1 MLVLSLAA
9 CGKQDTDDGVKKFY
23 NSMNDTTEAVGESTQ
38 SGLKAAAEENG
49 KSVKKSSDILI
60 VSDINSANETIRVYN
75 YSTGVQYQYYYGLTT
90 GFFDKYGNHMSVS
103 DIHQGDVVE
112 ISGADSDGK
121 AKRIQKSDKV
131 WTNDAVTNF
140 SVDKNKSVLEIGNSS
155 YRLGERTMIFSGS
168 DVVDTDSLTAQD
180 KLAVV
185 GIDKDIVSISVT
197 TGHGTLQL
205 SNTSLFEGSFL
216 QLGDRIFAEITKDM
230 SLDVPEGS
238 YTLAVANN
246 GWGGSTDIEI
256 KRGETTKVNLND
268 LKGEGPKKS
277 SILFEVDVQGAK
289 IYVDG
294 IEIDYTS
301 PVEITYGKHTLK
313 DMSLDV
319 PEGSYTLAVANNGW
333 GGSTDIEIK
342 RGETTKVNLNDL
354 KGEGPKKSSILFEV
368 DVQGAKIYVDGIEI
382 DYTSPVEITYGKH
395 TLKVTADGY
404 DTWTRTLYVNSKE
417 ATIQITI
424 NDDTDSS
431 ANDSSGTKTNSTG
444 SSQATAQTP
453 SETASERADE
463 KDNQSTSQGSTT
475 GSSQSTNSSRGTN
488 NKSSDSSKNSLTNKD
503 ISDYLS
509 TLTSLLSSK

>member
-103 DIHQGDVVE
+103 DIHQGDVVD

-140 SVDKNKSVLEIGNSS
+140 SVDKDKSVLEIGNSS

-256 KRGETTKVNLND
+256 KRGEITKVNLND

-294 IEIDYTS
+294 S
-301 PVEITYGKHTLK
+301 
-313 DMSLDV
+313 
-319 PEGSYTLAVANNGW
+319 
-333 GGSTDIEIK
+333 
-342 RGETTKVNLNDL
+342 
-354 KGEGPKKSSILFEV
+354 
-368 DVQGAKIYVDGIEI
+368 EI

-417 ATIQITI
+417 ATVQITI
-424 NDDTDSS
+424 NDNKDSLGS
-431 ANDSSGTKTNSTG
+431 DSSGTG

-453 SETASERADE
+453 SETASERANE
-463 KDNQSTSQGSTT
+463 KDNQSTSQSTT
-475 GSSQSTNSSRGTN
+475 GSSQSTNSSQRTDS
-488 NKSSDSSKNSLTNKD
+488 KSSDSSGNSLTNKD
-503 ISDYLS
+503 I
-509 TLTSLLSSK
+509 

>member
-1 MLVLSLAA
+1 MKKFTGLFCVFCMLVMSLAA
-9 CGKQDTDDGVKKFY
+9 CGKPDTDDGVKKFY

-38 SGLKAAAEENG
+38 SGLEAAAAENG
-49 KSVKKSSDILI
+49 KSVKKNSDILI

-103 DIHQGDVVE
+103 DIHQGDVVD

-131 WTNDAVTNF
+131 WTNDTVTNF
-140 SVDKNKSVLEIGNSS
+140 SVDKDKSVLEIGSSS

-168 DVVDTDSLTAQD
+168 EVIDTDSITAQD
-180 KLAVV
+180 KLSVV

-294 IEIDYTS
+294 
-301 PVEITYGKHTLK
+301 K
-313 DMSLDV
+313 
-319 PEGSYTLAVANNGW
+319 
-333 GGSTDIEIK
+333 
-342 RGETTKVNLNDL
+342 
-354 KGEGPKKSSILFEV
+354 
-368 DVQGAKIYVDGIEI
+368 EI

-424 NDDTDSS
+424 NDNADSTGS
-431 ANDSSGTKTNSTG
+431 DSSGAG

-463 KDNQSTSQGSTT
+463 KDNQSTSQGTT
-475 GSSQSTNSSRGTN
+475 GSSQSTNSSQGTDS
-488 NKSSDSSKNSLTNKD
+488 KSSDSSGNSLTNKD

>member
-103 DIHQGDVVE
+103 DIHQGDVID

-121 AKRIQKSDKV
+121 AKRIQKSDEV
-131 WTNDAVTNF
+131 WTNDTVTNF
-140 SVDKNKSVLEIGNSS
+140 SVDKDKRIFKIGGSS

-168 DVVDTDSLTAQD
+168 DVIDTDSLTAQD

-246 GWGGSTDIEI
+246 GWGDSTDIEI
-256 KRGETTKVNLND
+256 KRGEITKVNLND

-277 SILFEVDVQGAK
+277 RILFEVDVQSAK
-289 IYVDG
+289 IYVDDS
-294 IEIDYTS
+294 EIDYTS
-301 PVEITYGKHTLK
+301 PVEITYGKH
-313 DMSLDV
+313 
-319 PEGSYTLAVANNGW
+319 
-333 GGSTDIEIK
+333 
-342 RGETTKVNLNDL
+342 R
-354 KGEGPKKSSILFEV
+354 
-368 DVQGAKIYVDGIEI
+368 
-382 DYTSPVEITYGKH
+382 
-395 TLKVTADGY
+395 LKVTADGY

-424 NDDTDSS
+424 NDNTDSS
-431 ANDSSGTKTNSTG
+431 GSDSSGTGTSSIG

-453 SETASERADE
+453 SETAAERADE
-463 KDNQSTSQGSTT
+463 KDNQSTSQSTT
-475 GSSQSTNSSRGTN
+475 GSSQSTNSSQQTD
-488 NKSSDSSKNSLTNKD
+488 NKSSDSSGNSLTNKE

>member
-1 MLVLSLAA
+1 MKKFKRLFCMVCMLVLSLAA

-38 SGLKAAAEENG
+38 SGLKDSTENE

-103 DIHQGDVVE
+103 DIHQGDVVD

-140 SVDKNKSVLEIGNSS
+140 SVDKDKSVLEIGNSS

-277 SILFEVDVQGAK
+277 SILFEIDVQGAK

-294 IEIDYTS
+294 S
-301 PVEITYGKHTLK
+301 
-313 DMSLDV
+313 
-319 PEGSYTLAVANNGW
+319 
-333 GGSTDIEIK
+333 
-342 RGETTKVNLNDL
+342 
-354 KGEGPKKSSILFEV
+354 
-368 DVQGAKIYVDGIEI
+368 EI

-424 NDDTDSS
+424 NDDT
-431 ANDSSGTKTNSTG
+431 GTKTNSTG

-463 KDNQSTSQGSTT
+463 KDNQSTSQSTT
-475 GSSQSTNSSRGTN
+475 GSSQSTNSSQGTGK
-488 NKSSDSSKNSLTNKD
+488 KSSDSSGNSLTNKD

>member
-1 MLVLSLAA
+1 MLMLSLAA
-9 CGKQDTDDGVKKFY
+9 CGKPDTDDGVKKFY

-38 SGLKAAAEENG
+38 SGLEAAAAENG
-49 KSVKKSSDILI
+49 KSVKKNSDILI

-103 DIHQGDVVE
+103 DIHQGDVVD

-131 WTNDAVTNF
+131 WTNDTVTNF
-140 SVDKNKSVLEIGNSS
+140 SVDKDKSVLEIGSSS

-168 DVVDTDSLTAQD
+168 EVIDTDSITAQD
-180 KLAVV
+180 KLSVV

-294 IEIDYTS
+294 S
-301 PVEITYGKHTLK
+301 
-313 DMSLDV
+313 
-319 PEGSYTLAVANNGW
+319 
-333 GGSTDIEIK
+333 
-342 RGETTKVNLNDL
+342 
-354 KGEGPKKSSILFEV
+354 
-368 DVQGAKIYVDGIEI
+368 EI

-424 NDDTDSS
+424 NDNADSTGS
-431 ANDSSGTKTNSTG
+431 DSSGTG

-463 KDNQSTSQGSTT
+463 KDNQSTSQGTT
-475 GSSQSTNSSRGTN
+475 GSSQSTNSSQGTDS
-488 NKSSDSSKNSLTNKD
+488 KSSDSSGNSLTNKD

>member
-90 GFFDKYGNHMSVS
+90 GFFDKYGNLMSVS
-103 DIHQGDVVE
+103 DIHQGDVID

-131 WTNDAVTNF
+131 WTNDTVTDF
-140 SVDKNKSVLEIGNSS
+140 SVDKDKRIFKIGGSS

-168 DVVDTDSLTAQD
+168 DVIDTDSLTAQD

-246 GWGGSTDIEI
+246 GWGDSTDIEI
-256 KRGETTKVNLND
+256 KRGEITKVNLND

-277 SILFEVDVQGAK
+277 RILFEVDVQSAK
-289 IYVDG
+289 IYVDDS
-294 IEIDYTS
+294 EIDYTS
-301 PVEITYGKHTLK
+301 PVEITYGKH
-313 DMSLDV
+313 
-319 PEGSYTLAVANNGW
+319 
-333 GGSTDIEIK
+333 
-342 RGETTKVNLNDL
+342 R
-354 KGEGPKKSSILFEV
+354 
-368 DVQGAKIYVDGIEI
+368 
-382 DYTSPVEITYGKH
+382 
-395 TLKVTADGY
+395 LKVTADGY

-424 NDDTDSS
+424 NDNTDSS
-431 ANDSSGTKTNSTG
+431 GSDSSGTGTSSIG

-453 SETASERADE
+453 SETAAERADE
-463 KDNQSTSQGSTT
+463 KDNQSTSQSTT
-475 GSSQSTNSSRGTN
+475 GSSQSTNSSQQTD
-488 NKSSDSSKNSLTNKD
+488 NKSSDSSGNSLTNKE

>member
-1 MLVLSLAA
+1 MKKFTGLFCVFCMLVMSLAA
-9 CGKQDTDDGVKKFY
+9 CGKPDTDDGVKKFY

-38 SGLKAAAEENG
+38 SGLEAAAEENG
-49 KSVKKSSDILI
+49 KSVKKNSDILI

-103 DIHQGDVVE
+103 DIHQGDVVD

-140 SVDKNKSVLEIGNSS
+140 SVDKDKSVLEIGSSS

-168 DVVDTDSLTAQD
+168 EVIDTDSITAQD
-180 KLAVV
+180 KLSVV

-294 IEIDYTS
+294 
-301 PVEITYGKHTLK
+301 K
-313 DMSLDV
+313 
-319 PEGSYTLAVANNGW
+319 
-333 GGSTDIEIK
+333 
-342 RGETTKVNLNDL
+342 
-354 KGEGPKKSSILFEV
+354 
-368 DVQGAKIYVDGIEI
+368 EI

-424 NDDTDSS
+424 NDNADSGS
-431 ANDSSGTKTNSTG
+431 SGSDSSGTGTNST
-444 SSQATAQTP
+444 ATAQTP
-453 SETASERADE
+453 SVTASERADE
-463 KDNQSTSQGSTT
+463 KDNQSTSQGTT
-475 GSSQSTNSSRGTN
+475 GSSQSTNSSQGTDS
-488 NKSSDSSKNSLTNKD
+488 KSSDSLGNSLTNKD

>member
-1 MLVLSLAA
+1 MKKFTGLFCVFCMLMLSLAA
-9 CGKQDTDDGVKKFY
+9 CGKPDTDDGVKKFY

-38 SGLKAAAEENG
+38 SGLEAAAEENG
-49 KSVKKSSDILI
+49 KSVKKNSDILI

-103 DIHQGDVVE
+103 DIHQGDVVD

-131 WTNDAVTNF
+131 WTNDTVTNF
-140 SVDKNKSVLEIGNSS
+140 SVDKDKSVLEIGSSS

-168 DVVDTDSLTAQD
+168 EVIDTDSITAQD
-180 KLAVV
+180 KLSVV

-294 IEIDYTS
+294 
-301 PVEITYGKHTLK
+301 K
-313 DMSLDV
+313 
-319 PEGSYTLAVANNGW
+319 
-333 GGSTDIEIK
+333 
-342 RGETTKVNLNDL
+342 
-354 KGEGPKKSSILFEV
+354 
-368 DVQGAKIYVDGIEI
+368 EI

-424 NDDTDSS
+424 NDNADSGS
-431 ANDSSGTKTNSTG
+431 SGSDSSGTGTNST
-444 SSQATAQTP
+444 ATAQTP

-463 KDNQSTSQGSTT
+463 KDNQSTSQGTT
-475 GSSQSTNSSRGTN
+475 GSSQSTNSSQGTDS
-488 NKSSDSSKNSLTNKD
+488 KSSDSSGNSLTNKD

>member
-49 KSVKKSSDILI
+49 KSVKKSSDFLI

-90 GFFDKYGNHMSVS
+90 GFFDKYGIHMSVS
-103 DIHQGDVVE
+103 DIHQGDVVD

-168 DVVDTDSLTAQD
+168 DVIDTDSLTAQD

-294 IEIDYTS
+294 
-301 PVEITYGKHTLK
+301 K
-313 DMSLDV
+313 
-319 PEGSYTLAVANNGW
+319 
-333 GGSTDIEIK
+333 
-342 RGETTKVNLNDL
+342 
-354 KGEGPKKSSILFEV
+354 
-368 DVQGAKIYVDGIEI
+368 EI

-424 NDDTDSS
+424 NDNADSTGS
-431 ANDSSGTKTNSTG
+431 DSSGTGTNST
-444 SSQATAQTP
+444 ATAQTP

-463 KDNQSTSQGSTT
+463 KDNQSTSQGTT
-475 GSSQSTNSSRGTN
+475 GSSQSTNSSQGTN

>member
-49 KSVKKSSDILI
+49 KAVKKSSDILI

-103 DIHQGDVVE
+103 DIHQGDVVD

-140 SVDKNKSVLEIGNSS
+140 SVDKDKSVLEIGNSS

-230 SLDVPEGS
+230 SIDVPEGS

-294 IEIDYTS
+294 SEIDYTS
-301 PVEITYGKHTLK
+301 PVEITYGKHK
-313 DMSLDV
+313 
-319 PEGSYTLAVANNGW
+319 
-333 GGSTDIEIK
+333 
-342 RGETTKVNLNDL
+342 
-354 KGEGPKKSSILFEV
+354 
-368 DVQGAKIYVDGIEI
+368 
-382 DYTSPVEITYGKH
+382 
-395 TLKVTADGY
+395 LKVTADGY

-417 ATIQITI
+417 ATVQITI
-424 NDDTDSS
+424 NDNKDSLGS
-431 ANDSSGTKTNSTG
+431 DSSGTGSSTG

-453 SETASERADE
+453 SETASERANE
-463 KDNQSTSQGSTT
+463 KDNQSTSQSTT
-475 GSSQSTNSSRGTN
+475 GSSQSTNSSQRTDS
-488 NKSSDSSKNSLTNKD
+488 KSSDSSGNSLTNKD

>member
-1 MLVLSLAA
+1 MKKFTRLFCVFCMLVLSLAA
-9 CGKQDTDDGVKKFY
+9 CGKPDTDDGVKKFY

-38 SGLKAAAEENG
+38 SGLEAAAEENG
-49 KSVKKSSDILI
+49 KSVKKNSDILI

-103 DIHQGDVVE
+103 DIHQGDVVD

-121 AKRIQKSDKV
+121 AKHIQKSDKV

-140 SVDKNKSVLEIGNSS
+140 SVDKDKSVLEIGSSS

-168 DVVDTDSLTAQD
+168 DVVDADSLTAQD

-246 GWGGSTDIEI
+246 GWGDSTDIEI
-256 KRGETTKVNLND
+256 KRGEITKVNLND

-277 SILFEVDVQGAK
+277 SILFEVDVQSAK

-294 IEIDYTS
+294 S
-301 PVEITYGKHTLK
+301 
-313 DMSLDV
+313 
-319 PEGSYTLAVANNGW
+319 
-333 GGSTDIEIK
+333 
-342 RGETTKVNLNDL
+342 
-354 KGEGPKKSSILFEV
+354 
-368 DVQGAKIYVDGIEI
+368 EI

-424 NDDTDSS
+424 NDNADSTGS
-431 ANDSSGTKTNSTG
+431 DSSGTGTGSTG

-463 KDNQSTSQGSTT
+463 KNNQSTSQSTT
-475 GSSQSTNSSRGTN
+475 GSSQSTNSSQGTDS
-488 NKSSDSSKNSLTNKD
+488 KSSDSSGNSLTNKD

>member
-1 MLVLSLAA
+1 MKKFTGLFCVFCMLVMSLVA
-9 CGKQDTDDGVKKFY
+9 CGKPDTDDGVKKFY

-38 SGLKAAAEENG
+38 SGLEAAAAENG
-49 KSVKKSSDILI
+49 KSVKKNSDILI

-103 DIHQGDVVE
+103 DIHQGDVVD

-140 SVDKNKSVLEIGNSS
+140 SVDKDKSVLEIGSSS

-168 DVVDTDSLTAQD
+168 EVIDTDSITAQD
-180 KLAVV
+180 KLSVV
-185 GIDKDIVSISVT
+185 GIDKDIVSIYVT

-238 YTLAVANN
+238 YMLAVANN

-294 IEIDYTS
+294 
-301 PVEITYGKHTLK
+301 K
-313 DMSLDV
+313 
-319 PEGSYTLAVANNGW
+319 
-333 GGSTDIEIK
+333 
-342 RGETTKVNLNDL
+342 
-354 KGEGPKKSSILFEV
+354 
-368 DVQGAKIYVDGIEI
+368 EI

-424 NDDTDSS
+424 NDNADSGS
-431 ANDSSGTKTNSTG
+431 SDSDSSGTGNNST
-444 SSQATAQTP
+444 ATAQTP

-463 KDNQSTSQGSTT
+463 KDNQSTSQGTT
-475 GSSQSTNSSRGTN
+475 GSSQSTNSSQGTDS
-488 NKSSDSSKNSLTNKD
+488 KSSDSSGNSLTNKD

>member
-1 MLVLSLAA
+1 MKKFTGLFCVFCMLVLSLAA
-9 CGKQDTDDGVKKFY
+9 CGKPDTDDGVKKFY

-38 SGLKAAAEENG
+38 SGLEAAAAENG
-49 KSVKKSSDILI
+49 KSVKKNSDILI

-103 DIHQGDVVE
+103 DIHQGDVVD

-131 WTNDAVTNF
+131 WTNDTVTNF
-140 SVDKNKSVLEIGNSS
+140 SVDKDKSVLEIGSSS

-168 DVVDTDSLTAQD
+168 EVIDTDSITAQD
-180 KLAVV
+180 KLSVV

-294 IEIDYTS
+294 
-301 PVEITYGKHTLK
+301 K
-313 DMSLDV
+313 
-319 PEGSYTLAVANNGW
+319 
-333 GGSTDIEIK
+333 
-342 RGETTKVNLNDL
+342 
-354 KGEGPKKSSILFEV
+354 
-368 DVQGAKIYVDGIEI
+368 EI

-424 NDDTDSS
+424 NDNAD
-431 ANDSSGTKTNSTG
+431 STG
-444 SSQATAQTP
+444 SDASGNGNNSTATAQTP

-463 KDNQSTSQGSTT
+463 KDNQSTSQGTT
-475 GSSQSTNSSRGTN
+475 GSSQSTNSSQGTDS
-488 NKSSDSSKNSLTNKD
+488 KSSDSSGNSLTNKD

>member
-1 MLVLSLAA
+1 MKKFTGLFCVFCMLVLSLAA
-9 CGKQDTDDGVKKFY
+9 CGKPDMDDGVKKFY

-38 SGLKAAAEENG
+38 SGLEAVAAENG
-49 KSVKKSSDILI
+49 KSVKKNSDILI

-103 DIHQGDVVE
+103 DIHQGDVVD

-131 WTNDAVTNF
+131 WTNDTVTNF
-140 SVDKNKSVLEIGNSS
+140 SVDKDKSVLEIGSSS

-168 DVVDTDSLTAQD
+168 EVIDTDSITAQD
-180 KLAVV
+180 KLSVV

-277 SILFEVDVQGAK
+277 NILFEVDVQGAK

-294 IEIDYTS
+294 
-301 PVEITYGKHTLK
+301 K
-313 DMSLDV
+313 
-319 PEGSYTLAVANNGW
+319 
-333 GGSTDIEIK
+333 
-342 RGETTKVNLNDL
+342 
-354 KGEGPKKSSILFEV
+354 
-368 DVQGAKIYVDGIEI
+368 EI

-424 NDDTDSS
+424 NDNAD
-431 ANDSSGTKTNSTG
+431 STG

-463 KDNQSTSQGSTT
+463 KDNQSTSQGTT
-475 GSSQSTNSSRGTN
+475 SSSQSTNSSQGTDR
-488 NKSSDSSKNSLTNKD
+488 KSSDSSGNSLTNKD

>member
-9 CGKQDTDDGVKKFY
+9 CGKPDTDDGVKKFY

-38 SGLKAAAEENG
+38 SGLEAAATENG
-49 KSVKKSSDILI
+49 KSVKKNSDILI

-103 DIHQGDVVE
+103 DIHQGDVVD

-140 SVDKNKSVLEIGNSS
+140 SVDKDKSVLEIGSSS

-168 DVVDTDSLTAQD
+168 EVIDTDSITAQD
-180 KLAVV
+180 KLSVV

-277 SILFEVDVQGAK
+277 SILFEVDVQSAK

-294 IEIDYTS
+294 
-301 PVEITYGKHTLK
+301 K
-313 DMSLDV
+313 
-319 PEGSYTLAVANNGW
+319 
-333 GGSTDIEIK
+333 
-342 RGETTKVNLNDL
+342 
-354 KGEGPKKSSILFEV
+354 
-368 DVQGAKIYVDGIEI
+368 EI

-424 NDDTDSS
+424 NDNADSGS
-431 ANDSSGTKTNSTG
+431 SNSDASGTGNNST
-444 SSQATAQTP
+444 ATAQTP

-463 KDNQSTSQGSTT
+463 KDNQSTSKRTT
-475 GSSQSTNSSRGTN
+475 GSSQSTNSSQKTD

>member
-103 DIHQGDVVE
+103 DIHQGDVVD

-140 SVDKNKSVLEIGNSS
+140 SVDKDKSVLEIGNSS

-294 IEIDYTS
+294 S
-301 PVEITYGKHTLK
+301 
-313 DMSLDV
+313 
-319 PEGSYTLAVANNGW
+319 
-333 GGSTDIEIK
+333 
-342 RGETTKVNLNDL
+342 
-354 KGEGPKKSSILFEV
+354 
-368 DVQGAKIYVDGIEI
+368 EI

-417 ATIQITI
+417 ATVQITI
-424 NDDTDSS
+424 NDNKDSLGS
-431 ANDSSGTKTNSTG
+431 DSSGAGSSTG

-453 SETASERADE
+453 SETAAERADE
-463 KDNQSTSQGSTT
+463 KDNQSTSQSSS
-475 GSSQSTNSSRGTN
+475 GSSQSTNSSQQTD
-488 NKSSDSSKNSLTNKD
+488 NKSSDSSGNSLTNKD

>member
-1 MLVLSLAA
+1 MKKFTGLFCVFCMLVMSLAA
-9 CGKQDTDDGVKKFY
+9 CGKPDTDDGVKKFY

-49 KSVKKSSDILI
+49 KSVKKNSDILI

-103 DIHQGDVVE
+103 DIHQGDVVD

-140 SVDKNKSVLEIGNSS
+140 SVDKDKSVLEIGSSS

-168 DVVDTDSLTAQD
+168 EVIDTDSITTQD
-180 KLAVV
+180 KLSVV

-277 SILFEVDVQGAK
+277 SILFEVDVQSAK

-294 IEIDYTS
+294 S
-301 PVEITYGKHTLK
+301 
-313 DMSLDV
+313 
-319 PEGSYTLAVANNGW
+319 
-333 GGSTDIEIK
+333 
-342 RGETTKVNLNDL
+342 
-354 KGEGPKKSSILFEV
+354 
-368 DVQGAKIYVDGIEI
+368 EI

-424 NDDTDSS
+424 NDNADSGS
-431 ANDSSGTKTNSTG
+431 SGSDSSGTGTNST
-444 SSQATAQTP
+444 ATAQTP

-463 KDNQSTSQGSTT
+463 KDNQSTSKGTT
-475 GSSQSTNSSRGTN
+475 GSSQSTNSSQGTDR
-488 NKSSDSSKNSLTNKD
+488 KSSDSSGNSLTNKD

>member
-9 CGKQDTDDGVKKFY
+9 CGKTDTDDGIKKFY

-49 KSVKKSSDILI
+49 KSVKKNSDILI
-60 VSDINSANETIRVYN
+60 VSDVNSANETIRVYN

-103 DIHQGDVVE
+103 DIHQGDVVD

-140 SVDKNKSVLEIGNSS
+140 SVDKDKSVFKIGSSS

-168 DVVDTDSLTAQD
+168 EVIDTDSITAQD
-180 KLAVV
+180 KLSVV

-246 GWGGSTDIEI
+246 GWGDSTDIEI

-268 LKGEGPKKS
+268 LKGDGPKKS

-294 IEIDYTS
+294 
-301 PVEITYGKHTLK
+301 K
-313 DMSLDV
+313 
-319 PEGSYTLAVANNGW
+319 
-333 GGSTDIEIK
+333 
-342 RGETTKVNLNDL
+342 
-354 KGEGPKKSSILFEV
+354 
-368 DVQGAKIYVDGIEI
+368 EI

-424 NDDTDSS
+424 NDNADSTGS
-431 ANDSSGTKTNSTG
+431 DSSGTGTNST
-444 SSQATAQTP
+444 ATAQTP

-463 KDNQSTSQGSTT
+463 KDNQSKSQGTN
-475 GSSQSTNSSRGTN
+475 GSSQSTNSSQGTDS
-488 NKSSDSSKNSLTNKD
+488 KSSDSSRNSLTNKD

>member
-1 MLVLSLAA
+1 MLALSLAA
-9 CGKQDTDDGVKKFY
+9 CGKQDTDDGIKKFY

-103 DIHQGDVVE
+103 DIHQGDVVD

-131 WTNDAVTNF
+131 WTNDTVTNF
-140 SVDKNKSVLEIGNSS
+140 SVDKDKSVLEIGSSS

-168 DVVDTDSLTAQD
+168 EVIDTDSITAQD
-180 KLAVV
+180 KLSVV

-294 IEIDYTS
+294 
-301 PVEITYGKHTLK
+301 K
-313 DMSLDV
+313 
-319 PEGSYTLAVANNGW
+319 
-333 GGSTDIEIK
+333 
-342 RGETTKVNLNDL
+342 
-354 KGEGPKKSSILFEV
+354 
-368 DVQGAKIYVDGIEI
+368 EI

-424 NDDTDSS
+424 NDNADSGS
-431 ANDSSGTKTNSTG
+431 SDSDASGTGNNST
-444 SSQATAQTP
+444 ATAQTP

-463 KDNQSTSQGSTT
+463 KDNQSTSKRTT
-475 GSSQSTNSSRGTN
+475 GSSQSTNSSQKTD

>member
-1 MLVLSLAA
+1 MKKFTGLFCVFCMLVLSLAA
-9 CGKQDTDDGVKKFY
+9 CGKPDTDDGVKKFY

-38 SGLKAAAEENG
+38 SGLEAATAENG
-49 KSVKKSSDILI
+49 KSVKKNSDILI

-103 DIHQGDVVE
+103 DIHQGEVVD

-131 WTNDAVTNF
+131 WTNDTVTNF
-140 SVDKNKSVLEIGNSS
+140 SVDKDKSVLEIGSSS

-168 DVVDTDSLTAQD
+168 EVIDTDSITAQD
-180 KLAVV
+180 KLSVV

-294 IEIDYTS
+294 
-301 PVEITYGKHTLK
+301 K
-313 DMSLDV
+313 
-319 PEGSYTLAVANNGW
+319 
-333 GGSTDIEIK
+333 
-342 RGETTKVNLNDL
+342 
-354 KGEGPKKSSILFEV
+354 
-368 DVQGAKIYVDGIEI
+368 EI

-424 NDDTDSS
+424 NDNADSG
-431 ANDSSGTKTNSTG
+431 SSGSDASGTGNNST
-444 SSQATAQTP
+444 ATAQTP

-463 KDNQSTSQGSTT
+463 KDNQSTSQGTT
-475 GSSQSTNSSRGTN
+475 GSSQSTNSSQGTDS
-488 NKSSDSSKNSLTNKD
+488 KSSDSSGNSLTNKD

>member
-23 NSMNDTTEAVGESTQ
+23 SSMNDTTEAVGESTQ

-49 KSVKKSSDILI
+49 KSVKKSLDILI

-103 DIHQGDVVE
+103 DIHQGDVVD

-140 SVDKNKSVLEIGNSS
+140 SVDKDKSVLEIGNSS

-256 KRGETTKVNLND
+256 KRGEITKVNLND

-294 IEIDYTS
+294 S
-301 PVEITYGKHTLK
+301 
-313 DMSLDV
+313 
-319 PEGSYTLAVANNGW
+319 
-333 GGSTDIEIK
+333 
-342 RGETTKVNLNDL
+342 
-354 KGEGPKKSSILFEV
+354 
-368 DVQGAKIYVDGIEI
+368 EI

-417 ATIQITI
+417 ATVQITI
-424 NDDTDSS
+424 NDNKDSLGS
-431 ANDSSGTKTNSTG
+431 DSSGTG

-453 SETASERADE
+453 SETASERANE
-463 KDNQSTSQGSTT
+463 KDNQSTSQSTT
-475 GSSQSTNSSRGTN
+475 GSSQSTNSSQRTDS
-488 NKSSDSSKNSLTNKD
+488 KSSDSSGNSLTNKD

>member
-1 MLVLSLAA
+1 MKKFTRLFCVFCMLVMSLAA
-9 CGKQDTDDGVKKFY
+9 CGKPDTDDGVKKFY

-38 SGLKAAAEENG
+38 SGLEAAAAENG
-49 KSVKKSSDILI
+49 KSVKKNSDILI

-103 DIHQGDVVE
+103 DIHQGDVVD

-131 WTNDAVTNF
+131 WTNNAVTNF
-140 SVDKNKSVLEIGNSS
+140 SVDKDKSMLEIGSSS

-168 DVVDTDSLTAQD
+168 EVIDTDSLIAQD
-180 KLAVV
+180 KLSVV

-216 QLGDRIFAEITKDM
+216 QLGDRIFAEITPDM

-246 GWGGSTDIEI
+246 GWGDSTDIEI
-256 KRGETTKVNLND
+256 KRGEITKVNLND

-277 SILFEVDVQGAK
+277 SILFEVDVQSAK

-294 IEIDYTS
+294 S
-301 PVEITYGKHTLK
+301 
-313 DMSLDV
+313 
-319 PEGSYTLAVANNGW
+319 
-333 GGSTDIEIK
+333 
-342 RGETTKVNLNDL
+342 
-354 KGEGPKKSSILFEV
+354 
-368 DVQGAKIYVDGIEI
+368 EI

-424 NDDTDSS
+424 NDNTDSTGS
-431 ANDSSGTKTNSTG
+431 DSSGTGTNSTGTGSTG

-463 KDNQSTSQGSTT
+463 KNNQSTSQSTT
-475 GSSQSTNSSRGTN
+475 GSSQSTNSSQGTDS
-488 NKSSDSSKNSLTNKD
+488 KSSDSSGNSLTNKD

>member
-103 DIHQGDVVE
+103 DIHQGDVVD

-131 WTNDAVTNF
+131 WTNDVVTNF

-168 DVVDTDSLTAQD
+168 DVIDTDSLTAQD

-294 IEIDYTS
+294 S
-301 PVEITYGKHTLK
+301 
-313 DMSLDV
+313 
-319 PEGSYTLAVANNGW
+319 
-333 GGSTDIEIK
+333 
-342 RGETTKVNLNDL
+342 
-354 KGEGPKKSSILFEV
+354 
-368 DVQGAKIYVDGIEI
+368 EI

-424 NDDTDSS
+424 NDNKD
-431 ANDSSGTKTNSTG
+431 DSSGTGTGSTD

-463 KDNQSTSQGSTT
+463 KDNQSTSKRTT
-475 GSSQSTNSSRGTN
+475 GSSQSTNSSQKTD
-488 NKSSDSSKNSLTNKD
+488 NKSSDSSGNSLTNKD

>member
-1 MLVLSLAA
+1 MKKFTGLFCVFCMLMLSLAA
-9 CGKQDTDDGVKKFY
+9 CGKPDTDDGVKKFY

-38 SGLKAAAEENG
+38 SGLEAAAEENG
-49 KSVKKSSDILI
+49 KSVKKNSDILI

-103 DIHQGDVVE
+103 DIHQGDVVD

-131 WTNDAVTNF
+131 WTNDTVTNF
-140 SVDKNKSVLEIGNSS
+140 SVDKDKSVLEIGSSS

-168 DVVDTDSLTAQD
+168 EVIDTDSITAQD
-180 KLAVV
+180 KLSVV

-294 IEIDYTS
+294 
-301 PVEITYGKHTLK
+301 K
-313 DMSLDV
+313 
-319 PEGSYTLAVANNGW
+319 
-333 GGSTDIEIK
+333 
-342 RGETTKVNLNDL
+342 
-354 KGEGPKKSSILFEV
+354 
-368 DVQGAKIYVDGIEI
+368 EI

-424 NDDTDSS
+424 NDNADSTGS
-431 ANDSSGTKTNSTG
+431 DSSGTG

-463 KDNQSTSQGSTT
+463 KDNQSTSQGTT
-475 GSSQSTNSSRGTN
+475 GSSQSTNSSQGTDR
-488 NKSSDSSKNSLTNKD
+488 KSSDRSGNSLTNKD

>member
-1 MLVLSLAA
+1 MKKFTRLFCVFCMLVMSLAA
-9 CGKQDTDDGVKKFY
+9 CGKPDTDDGVKKFY

-38 SGLKAAAEENG
+38 SGLGTAAEENG
-49 KSVKKSSDILI
+49 KSVKKNSDILI

-103 DIHQGDVVE
+103 DIHQGDVVD

-140 SVDKNKSVLEIGNSS
+140 SVDKDKSMFKIGSSS
-155 YRLGERTMIFSGS
+155 YRLGERTMIFSGL
-168 DVVDTDSLTAQD
+168 DIIDTDSLTAQD
-180 KLAVV
+180 KLSVV

-216 QLGDRIFAEITKDM
+216 QLGDRIFAEITPDM

-246 GWGGSTDIEI
+246 GWGDSTDIEI
-256 KRGETTKVNLND
+256 KRGEITKVNLND

-277 SILFEVDVQGAK
+277 SILFEVDVQSAK

-294 IEIDYTS
+294 S
-301 PVEITYGKHTLK
+301 
-313 DMSLDV
+313 
-319 PEGSYTLAVANNGW
+319 
-333 GGSTDIEIK
+333 
-342 RGETTKVNLNDL
+342 
-354 KGEGPKKSSILFEV
+354 
-368 DVQGAKIYVDGIEI
+368 EI

-424 NDDTDSS
+424 NDNTDSTGS
-431 ANDSSGTKTNSTG
+431 DSSGTGTNSTGTGSTG

-463 KDNQSTSQGSTT
+463 KNNQSTSQSST
-475 GSSQSTNSSRGTN
+475 GSSQSTNSSQGTDS
-488 NKSSDSSKNSLTNKD
+488 KSSDSLGNSLTNKD

>member
-1 MLVLSLAA
+1 MKKFTGLFCVFCMLMLSLAA
-9 CGKQDTDDGVKKFY
+9 CGKPDTDDGVKKFY

-38 SGLKAAAEENG
+38 SGLEAAAAENG
-49 KSVKKSSDILI
+49 KSVKKNSDILI

-103 DIHQGDVVE
+103 DIHQGEVVD

-131 WTNDAVTNF
+131 WTNDTVTNF
-140 SVDKNKSVLEIGNSS
+140 SVDKDKSVLEIGSNS

-168 DVVDTDSLTAQD
+168 EVIDTDSITAQD
-180 KLAVV
+180 KLSVV

-294 IEIDYTS
+294 
-301 PVEITYGKHTLK
+301 K
-313 DMSLDV
+313 
-319 PEGSYTLAVANNGW
+319 
-333 GGSTDIEIK
+333 
-342 RGETTKVNLNDL
+342 
-354 KGEGPKKSSILFEV
+354 
-368 DVQGAKIYVDGIEI
+368 EI

-424 NDDTDSS
+424 NDNADSG
-431 ANDSSGTKTNSTG
+431 SSGSDASGTGNNST
-444 SSQATAQTP
+444 ATAQTP

-463 KDNQSTSQGSTT
+463 KDNQSTSQGTT
-475 GSSQSTNSSRGTN
+475 GSSQSTNSSQGTDS
-488 NKSSDSSKNSLTNKD
+488 KSSDSSGNSLTNKD

>member
-49 KSVKKSSDILI
+49 KSIKKSSDILI

-90 GFFDKYGNHMSVS
+90 GFFDKYGNLMSVS
-103 DIHQGDVVE
+103 DIHQGDVID

-121 AKRIQKSDKV
+121 AKRIQKSDEV
-131 WTNDAVTNF
+131 WTNDTVTNF
-140 SVDKNKSVLEIGNSS
+140 SVDKDKRIFKIGGSS

-168 DVVDTDSLTAQD
+168 DVIDTDSLTAQD

-246 GWGGSTDIEI
+246 GWGDSTDIEI
-256 KRGETTKVNLND
+256 KRGEITKVNLND

-277 SILFEVDVQGAK
+277 RILFEVDVQSAK
-289 IYVDG
+289 IYVDDS
-294 IEIDYTS
+294 EIDYTS
-301 PVEITYGKHTLK
+301 PVEITYGKH
-313 DMSLDV
+313 
-319 PEGSYTLAVANNGW
+319 
-333 GGSTDIEIK
+333 
-342 RGETTKVNLNDL
+342 R
-354 KGEGPKKSSILFEV
+354 
-368 DVQGAKIYVDGIEI
+368 
-382 DYTSPVEITYGKH
+382 
-395 TLKVTADGY
+395 LKVTADGY

-424 NDDTDSS
+424 NDNTDSS
-431 ANDSSGTKTNSTG
+431 GSDSSGTGTSSIG

-453 SETASERADE
+453 SETAAERADE
-463 KDNQSTSQGSTT
+463 KDNQSTSQSTT
-475 GSSQSTNSSRGTN
+475 GSSQSTNSSQQTD
-488 NKSSDSSKNSLTNKD
+488 NKSSDSSGNSLTNKE

>member
-1 MLVLSLAA
+1 MKKFTGLFCVFCMLVLSLAA
-9 CGKQDTDDGVKKFY
+9 CGKPDTDDGVKKFY

-38 SGLKAAAEENG
+38 SGLEAAAAENG
-49 KSVKKSSDILI
+49 KSVKKNSDILI

-103 DIHQGDVVE
+103 DIHQGDVVD

-131 WTNDAVTNF
+131 WTNDTVTNF
-140 SVDKNKSVLEIGNSS
+140 SVDKDKSVLEIGSSS

-168 DVVDTDSLTAQD
+168 DVIDTDSITAQD
-180 KLAVV
+180 KLSVV

-294 IEIDYTS
+294 
-301 PVEITYGKHTLK
+301 K
-313 DMSLDV
+313 
-319 PEGSYTLAVANNGW
+319 
-333 GGSTDIEIK
+333 
-342 RGETTKVNLNDL
+342 
-354 KGEGPKKSSILFEV
+354 
-368 DVQGAKIYVDGIEI
+368 EI

-424 NDDTDSS
+424 NDNADSTGS
-431 ANDSSGTKTNSTG
+431 DSSGTGTNST
-444 SSQATAQTP
+444 ATAQTP

-463 KDNQSTSQGSTT
+463 KDNQSTSQGTT
-475 GSSQSTNSSRGTN
+475 GSSQSTNSSQGTDR
-488 NKSSDSSKNSLTNKD
+488 KSSDRSGNSLTNKG

>member
-9 CGKQDTDDGVKKFY
+9 CGKPDTDDGVKKFY

-38 SGLKAAAEENG
+38 SGLEAAAAENG
-49 KSVKKSSDILI
+49 KSVKKNSDILI

-103 DIHQGDVVE
+103 DIHQGDVVD

-131 WTNDAVTNF
+131 WTNDTVTNF
-140 SVDKNKSVLEIGNSS
+140 SVDKDKSVLEIGSSS

-168 DVVDTDSLTAQD
+168 EVIDTDSLTAQD
-180 KLAVV
+180 KLSVV

-277 SILFEVDVQGAK
+277 SILFEVDVQSAK

-294 IEIDYTS
+294 S
-301 PVEITYGKHTLK
+301 
-313 DMSLDV
+313 
-319 PEGSYTLAVANNGW
+319 
-333 GGSTDIEIK
+333 
-342 RGETTKVNLNDL
+342 
-354 KGEGPKKSSILFEV
+354 
-368 DVQGAKIYVDGIEI
+368 EI

-424 NDDTDSS
+424 NDNAD
-431 ANDSSGTKTNSTG
+431 STG
-444 SSQATAQTP
+444 SDASGNGNNSTATAQTP

-463 KDNQSTSQGSTT
+463 KDNQSTSQGTT
-475 GSSQSTNSSRGTN
+475 GSSQSTNSSQGTDS
-488 NKSSDSSKNSLTNKD
+488 KSSDSSGNSLTNKD

>member
-1 MLVLSLAA
+1 MLGLSLAA

-49 KSVKKSSDILI
+49 KAVKKSSDILI

-103 DIHQGDVVE
+103 DIHQGDVVD

-131 WTNDAVTNF
+131 WTNDTVTNF
-140 SVDKNKSVLEIGNSS
+140 SVDKDKSVLEIGNSS

-230 SLDVPEGS
+230 SIDVPEGS

-294 IEIDYTS
+294 SEIDYTS
-301 PVEITYGKHTLK
+301 PVEITYGKHK
-313 DMSLDV
+313 
-319 PEGSYTLAVANNGW
+319 
-333 GGSTDIEIK
+333 
-342 RGETTKVNLNDL
+342 
-354 KGEGPKKSSILFEV
+354 
-368 DVQGAKIYVDGIEI
+368 
-382 DYTSPVEITYGKH
+382 
-395 TLKVTADGY
+395 LKVTADGY

-417 ATIQITI
+417 ATVQITI
-424 NDDTDSS
+424 NDNKDSLGS
-431 ANDSSGTKTNSTG
+431 DSSGTGSSTG

-453 SETASERADE
+453 SETASERANE
-463 KDNQSTSQGSTT
+463 KDNQSTSQSTT
-475 GSSQSTNSSRGTN
+475 GSSQSTNSSQRTDS
-488 NKSSDSSKNSLTNKD
+488 KSSDSSGNSLTNKD

>member
-49 KSVKKSSDILI
+49 KSVKKSLDILI

-103 DIHQGDVVE
+103 DIHQGDVVD

-294 IEIDYTS
+294 S
-301 PVEITYGKHTLK
+301 
-313 DMSLDV
+313 
-319 PEGSYTLAVANNGW
+319 
-333 GGSTDIEIK
+333 
-342 RGETTKVNLNDL
+342 
-354 KGEGPKKSSILFEV
+354 
-368 DVQGAKIYVDGIEI
+368 EI

-417 ATIQITI
+417 ATVQITI
-424 NDDTDSS
+424 NDNKDSLGS
-431 ANDSSGTKTNSTG
+431 DSSGTG

-453 SETASERADE
+453 SETASERANE
-463 KDNQSTSQGSTT
+463 KDNQSTSQSTT
-475 GSSQSTNSSRGTN
+475 GSSQSTNSSQRTDS
-488 NKSSDSSKNSLTNKD
+488 KSSDSSGNSLTNKD

>member
-1 MLVLSLAA
+1 MKKFTGLFCVFCMLVLSLAA
-9 CGKQDTDDGVKKFY
+9 CGTQDTDDGVKKFY

-38 SGLKAAAEENG
+38 SGLEAAAAENG
-49 KSVKKSSDILI
+49 KSVKKNSDILI

-103 DIHQGDVVE
+103 DIHQGDVVD

-140 SVDKNKSVLEIGNSS
+140 SVDKDKSVLEIGSSS

-168 DVVDTDSLTAQD
+168 DVIDTDSITAQD
-180 KLAVV
+180 KLSVV

-277 SILFEVDVQGAK
+277 SILFEVDVQSAK

-294 IEIDYTS
+294 S
-301 PVEITYGKHTLK
+301 
-313 DMSLDV
+313 
-319 PEGSYTLAVANNGW
+319 
-333 GGSTDIEIK
+333 
-342 RGETTKVNLNDL
+342 
-354 KGEGPKKSSILFEV
+354 
-368 DVQGAKIYVDGIEI
+368 EI

-424 NDDTDSS
+424 NDNADSGS
-431 ANDSSGTKTNSTG
+431 SGSDSSGTGTNST
-444 SSQATAQTP
+444 ATAQTP

-463 KDNQSTSQGSTT
+463 KDNQSTSKGTT
-475 GSSQSTNSSRGTN
+475 GSSQSTNSSQGTDR
-488 NKSSDSSKNSLTNKD
+488 KSSDSSGNSLTNKD

>member
-103 DIHQGDVVE
+103 DIHQGDVVD

-140 SVDKNKSVLEIGNSS
+140 SVDKDKRVLEIGNSS

-168 DVVDTDSLTAQD
+168 DVVDIDSLTAQD

-256 KRGETTKVNLND
+256 KRGEITKVNLND

-294 IEIDYTS
+294 S
-301 PVEITYGKHTLK
+301 
-313 DMSLDV
+313 
-319 PEGSYTLAVANNGW
+319 
-333 GGSTDIEIK
+333 
-342 RGETTKVNLNDL
+342 
-354 KGEGPKKSSILFEV
+354 
-368 DVQGAKIYVDGIEI
+368 EI

-417 ATIQITI
+417 ATVQITI
-424 NDDTDSS
+424 NDNKDSLGS
-431 ANDSSGTKTNSTG
+431 DSSGTG

-453 SETASERADE
+453 SETASERANE
-463 KDNQSTSQGSTT
+463 KDNQSTSQSTT
-475 GSSQSTNSSRGTN
+475 GSSQSTNSSQRTDS
-488 NKSSDSSKNSLTNKD
+488 KSSDSSGNSLTNKD

>member
-38 SGLKAAAEENG
+38 SGLKAAVEENG

-103 DIHQGDVVE
+103 DIHQGDVVD

-131 WTNDAVTNF
+131 WTNDTVTNF
-140 SVDKNKSVLEIGNSS
+140 SVDKDKSMFKIGGSS

-168 DVVDTDSLTAQD
+168 DVIDTDSLTAQD

-256 KRGETTKVNLND
+256 KRGEITKVNLND

-277 SILFEVDVQGAK
+277 RILFEVDVQSAK
-289 IYVDG
+289 IYVDDS
-294 IEIDYTS
+294 EIDYTS
-301 PVEITYGKHTLK
+301 PVEITYGKHK
-313 DMSLDV
+313 
-319 PEGSYTLAVANNGW
+319 
-333 GGSTDIEIK
+333 
-342 RGETTKVNLNDL
+342 
-354 KGEGPKKSSILFEV
+354 
-368 DVQGAKIYVDGIEI
+368 
-382 DYTSPVEITYGKH
+382 
-395 TLKVTADGY
+395 LKVTADGY

-424 NDDTDSS
+424 NDNKDSLGS
-431 ANDSSGTKTNSTG
+431 DSSGTGTASTG

-453 SETASERADE
+453 SETAAERADE
-463 KDNQSTSQGSTT
+463 KDNKSTSQSST
-475 GSSQSTNSSRGTN
+475 GSSHSTNSSQKTD
-488 NKSSDSSKNSLTNKD
+488 NKSSDSSGNSLTNKD

-509 TLTSLLSSK
+509 TLTSLLSLK

>member
-103 DIHQGDVVE
+103 DIHQGDVVD

-168 DVVDTDSLTAQD
+168 DVVDTDSITAQD

-294 IEIDYTS
+294 S
-301 PVEITYGKHTLK
+301 
-313 DMSLDV
+313 
-319 PEGSYTLAVANNGW
+319 
-333 GGSTDIEIK
+333 
-342 RGETTKVNLNDL
+342 
-354 KGEGPKKSSILFEV
+354 
-368 DVQGAKIYVDGIEI
+368 EI

-424 NDDTDSS
+424 NDNKD
-431 ANDSSGTKTNSTG
+431 DSSGTGTGSTD

-463 KDNQSTSQGSTT
+463 KDNQSTSKRTT
-475 GSSQSTNSSRGTN
+475 GSSQSTNSSQKTD
-488 NKSSDSSKNSLTNKD
+488 NKSSDSSGNSLTNKD

>member
-90 GFFDKYGNHMSVS
+90 GFFDKYGNLMSVS
-103 DIHQGDVVE
+103 DIHQGDVID

-121 AKRIQKSDKV
+121 AKRIQKSDEV
-131 WTNDAVTNF
+131 WTNDTVTNF
-140 SVDKNKSVLEIGNSS
+140 SVDKDKRIFKIGGSS

-168 DVVDTDSLTAQD
+168 DVIDTDSLTAQD

-246 GWGGSTDIEI
+246 GWGDSTDIEI
-256 KRGETTKVNLND
+256 KRGEITKVNLND

-277 SILFEVDVQGAK
+277 RILFEVDVQSAK
-289 IYVDG
+289 IYVDDS
-294 IEIDYTS
+294 EIDYTS
-301 PVEITYGKHTLK
+301 PVEITYGKH
-313 DMSLDV
+313 
-319 PEGSYTLAVANNGW
+319 
-333 GGSTDIEIK
+333 
-342 RGETTKVNLNDL
+342 R
-354 KGEGPKKSSILFEV
+354 
-368 DVQGAKIYVDGIEI
+368 
-382 DYTSPVEITYGKH
+382 
-395 TLKVTADGY
+395 LKVTADGY

-424 NDDTDSS
+424 NDNTDSS
-431 ANDSSGTKTNSTG
+431 GSDSSGTGTSSIG

-453 SETASERADE
+453 SETAAERADE
-463 KDNQSTSQGSTT
+463 KDNQSTSQSTT
-475 GSSQSTNSSRGTN
+475 GSSQSTNSSQQTD
-488 NKSSDSSKNSLTNKD
+488 NKSSDSSGNSLTNKE

>member
-1 MLVLSLAA
+1 MKKFTRLFCVFCMLVMSLAA
-9 CGKQDTDDGVKKFY
+9 CGKPDTDDGVKKFY

-38 SGLKAAAEENG
+38 SGLGTAAEENG
-49 KSVKKSSDILI
+49 KSVKKNSDILI

-103 DIHQGDVVE
+103 DIHQGDVVD

-131 WTNDAVTNF
+131 WTNDTVTNF
-140 SVDKNKSVLEIGNSS
+140 SVDKDKSMFKIGSSS

-168 DVVDTDSLTAQD
+168 DVIDTDSLTAQD
-180 KLAVV
+180 KLSVV

-216 QLGDRIFAEITKDM
+216 QLGDRIFTEITPDM

-246 GWGGSTDIEI
+246 GWGDSTDIEI

-277 SILFEVDVQGAK
+277 SILFEVDVQSAK

-294 IEIDYTS
+294 S
-301 PVEITYGKHTLK
+301 
-313 DMSLDV
+313 
-319 PEGSYTLAVANNGW
+319 
-333 GGSTDIEIK
+333 
-342 RGETTKVNLNDL
+342 
-354 KGEGPKKSSILFEV
+354 
-368 DVQGAKIYVDGIEI
+368 EI

-424 NDDTDSS
+424 NDNTDSTGS
-431 ANDSSGTKTNSTG
+431 DSSGTGTGSTG

-453 SETASERADE
+453 SETASERANE
-463 KDNQSTSQGSTT
+463 KNNQSTSQSTT
-475 GSSQSTNSSRGTN
+475 GSSRSTNSSQGTD
-488 NKSSDSSKNSLTNKD
+488 NKSSDSSGNSLTNKD

>member
-1 MLVLSLAA
+1 MKKFTGLFCVFCMLVLSLAA
-9 CGKQDTDDGVKKFY
+9 CGKPDTDDGVKKFY

-38 SGLKAAAEENG
+38 SGLEAAAAEHG
-49 KSVKKSSDILI
+49 KSVKKNSDILI

-103 DIHQGDVVE
+103 DIHQGDVVD

-131 WTNDAVTNF
+131 WTNDTVTNF
-140 SVDKNKSVLEIGNSS
+140 SVDKDKSVLEIGSSS

-168 DVVDTDSLTAQD
+168 EVIDTDSITAQD
-180 KLAVV
+180 KLSVV

-294 IEIDYTS
+294 
-301 PVEITYGKHTLK
+301 K
-313 DMSLDV
+313 
-319 PEGSYTLAVANNGW
+319 
-333 GGSTDIEIK
+333 
-342 RGETTKVNLNDL
+342 
-354 KGEGPKKSSILFEV
+354 
-368 DVQGAKIYVDGIEI
+368 EI

-404 DTWTRTLYVNSKE
+404 DTWTRTLYVNSKA

-424 NDDTDSS
+424 NDNADSTGS
-431 ANDSSGTKTNSTG
+431 DSSGTGTNST
-444 SSQATAQTP
+444 ATAQTP

-463 KDNQSTSQGSTT
+463 KDNQSTSQGTT
-475 GSSQSTNSSRGTN
+475 GSSQSTNSSQGTDS
-488 NKSSDSSKNSLTNKD
+488 KSSDSSRNSLTNKD